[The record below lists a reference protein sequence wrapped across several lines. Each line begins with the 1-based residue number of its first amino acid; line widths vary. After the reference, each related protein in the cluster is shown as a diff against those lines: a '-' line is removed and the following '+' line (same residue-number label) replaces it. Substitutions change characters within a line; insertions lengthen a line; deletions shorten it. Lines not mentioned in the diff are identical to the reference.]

1 MTNNIS
7 GFCLL
12 SMPSDQIQPYSI
24 LTSQN
29 GSSADS
35 TGINIKDIFKKS
47 TQALRKIEKNK
58 ELSSEINKAVTV
70 ELSVDSNIS
79 LLEQLLKFLKL
90 SASFKLQKNKALKL
104 HMIEPKIDAVNE
116 FYLDAYINNA
126 EVNAVSESFTDML
139 NNDQLYVVTQ
149 ILKCRKYAL
158 EYADNNTTDAGVK
171 ADAAT
176 VGEASTGVHTSNTN
190 NDNAT
195 YEGENFITIGV
206 KSYQILSG
214 EDTNGKTK
222 YRIRKDEKIKTVK
235 GDEGFKGQLLE
246 ADKVNVSNT

>member
-12 SMPSDQIQPYSI
+12 SMPSEQIQPYSI

-29 GSSADS
+29 GSIADS
-35 TGINIKDIFKKS
+35 TSINIKDIFKKS
-47 TQALRKIEKNK
+47 TQALRKVEKDK
-58 ELSSEINKAVTV
+58 ELSSQINKSVTV
-70 ELSVDSNIS
+70 ELSVDGNLS
-79 LLEQLLKFLKL
+79 LLEHLLKFLKL

-104 HMIEPKIDAVNE
+104 HMIEPKIDTVNE

-126 EVNAVSESFTDML
+126 QVNAISQAFTAML
-139 NNDQLYVVTQ
+139 DNNQLYVVTG

-158 EYADNNTTDAGVK
+158 EYEDSNTTDTGLK
-171 ADAAT
+171 ANAAT
-176 VGEASTGVHTSNTN
+176 AGDLSTGVHTSNTD

-195 YEGENFITIGV
+195 YEGDNFITIGV

-214 EDTNGKTK
+214 EDDNGKVT
-222 YRIRKDEKIKTVK
+222 YRIRKDEKLKTVK
-235 GDEGFKGQLLE
+235 GDEGFKGELLQAE
-246 ADKVNVSNT
+246 KIIVSNP